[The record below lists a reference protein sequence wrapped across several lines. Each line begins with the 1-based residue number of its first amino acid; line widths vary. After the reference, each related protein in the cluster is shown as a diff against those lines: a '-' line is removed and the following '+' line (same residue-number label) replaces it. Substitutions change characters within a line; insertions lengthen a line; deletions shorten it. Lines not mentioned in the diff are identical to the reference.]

1 MLALRHR
8 LVHLPF
14 SELEGGVDGPELRV
28 VSGLT
33 NDVNDVGGGW
43 GNGWDIEVE
52 GWGGPD
58 VTGAEVLSISLGLV
72 VDEGTEEVAL
82 EADVVELSILE
93 PGSSNVELLGGVEG
107 WVGWVSVGGGWV
119 EEEHVVAVGL
129 GEHEGVVGDGS
140 VGGDGLGEVGEHF
153 CLCWFVINNYK

>member
-8 LVHLPF
+8 LIHLPF
-14 SELEGGVDGPELRV
+14 SELEGGVDGPELSV

-52 GWGGPD
+52 GWGSPD
-58 VTGAEVLSISLGLV
+58 ITGVEGLGIGLNLV

-82 EADVVELSILE
+82 EADVIEVSWLQ
-93 PGSSNVELLGGVEG
+93 PGSRNVELLGGVEG

-129 GEHEGVVGDGS
+129 GEHEGVVGDS
-140 VGGDGLGEVGEHF
+140 DVGNDGLGEVGEHF
-153 CLCWFVINNYK
+153 CLSSFVNNNYK